1 MVRVLRA
8 LLFGR
13 CRQGFFYPPLAFYR
27 RPAVWRYAAVYR

>member
-13 CRQGFFYPPLAFYR
+13 CSRAGRSALVHAQMFRADS
-27 RPAVWRYAAVYR
+27 